1 MCNRT
6 IVNVVCDNPTSDF
19 ITSRMYKAEENGTYE
34 MEIGKNCK
42 VLLLKQH
49 IKYCYVNNTYYF
61 QKQNNN

>member
-34 MEIGKNCK
+34 MEIGKNCIVIEATYK
-42 VLLLKQH
+42 VLLCKQY
-49 IKYCYVNNTYYF
+49 ILFSKT
-61 QKQNNN
+61 K